1 MPLRDAS
8 EIDGNSMKTA
18 GRRQMA
24 PRQAKRIIVM
34 IGVNSTYGRG
44 AVEGILEYANQRCNW
59 DIVLETVTDA
69 PSVLARV
76 LAAIKY
82 WKPHGII
89 AQFHDRDLI
98 TAVRERGISAVD
110 ITAGGQ
116 AGFPTVRC
124 DYIAAGRVAVRHL
137 MEIGFRKFAFHGY
150 VERAEHGRSHAGWRE
165 REYLVG
171 FEDELRRQ
179 NFACEVISF
188 RDSDICDGNRRDALR
203 AQLSPPVGVLSESA
217 ALAREMIWAC
227 RDMGLSV
234 PRDVAVLSGEND
246 DLACTACKPTI
257 SGVMVPV
264 RRIGQRAAEMLGAM
278 IRAGKA
284 PKGRFIKLPPLDV
297 WVRQSTDVLAVTD
310 PLVSSAVQ
318 YVREH
323 SAQDITAT
331 DVARHVSLSQRALE
345 YRFATSLGR
354 APVAEL
360 RRVRVEK
367 AKILLAETDLK
378 LSIVAAKVGVR
389 QYRTFQRIFRQHA
402 GVTPYQYRL
411 QLRK

>member
-1 MPLRDAS
+1 
-8 EIDGNSMKTA
+8 
-18 GRRQMA
+18 
-24 PRQAKRIIVM
+24 
-34 IGVNSTYGRG
+34 
-44 AVEGILEYANQRCNW
+44 
-59 DIVLETVTDA
+59 
-69 PSVLARV
+69 
-76 LAAIKY
+76 
-82 WKPHGII
+82 
-89 AQFHDRDLI
+89 
-98 TAVRERGISAVD
+98 
-110 ITAGGQ
+110 
-116 AGFPTVRC
+116 
-124 DYIAAGRVAVRHL
+124 
-137 MEIGFRKFAFHGY
+137 
-150 VERAEHGRSHAGWRE
+150 
-165 REYLVG
+165 
-171 FEDELRRQ
+171 
-179 NFACEVISF
+179 
-188 RDSDICDGNRRDALR
+188 
-203 AQLSPPVGVLSESA
+203 
-217 ALAREMIWAC
+217 MIWAC
-227 RDMGLSV
+227 RNLGLSV

-246 DLACTACKPTI
+246 DLACMACKPAI

-278 IRAGKA
+278 IHAGKA
-284 PKGRFIKLPPLDV
+284 PKRRFIKLPPLDV
-297 WVRQSTDVLAVTD
+297 WVRESTDVLAVTD

-323 SAQDITAT
+323 SAQDITAK